1 MTTPELRKQLKAY
14 CRRHDAIFAAWRERS
29 YQYPPPVREPFPA
42 EFRDMTC
49 GAKTRAGTPCQQKAI
64 FANGRCKWHGGC
76 STGPKT
82 EAGKQRAALN
92 GNRPKQKRSHTG
104 G

>member
-1 MTTPELRKQLKAY
+1 
-14 CRRHDAIFAAWRERS
+14 
-29 YQYPPPVREPFPA
+29 
-42 EFRDMTC
+42 MTC

-92 GNRPKQKRSHTG
+92 GKRHSFG
-104 G
+104 DR